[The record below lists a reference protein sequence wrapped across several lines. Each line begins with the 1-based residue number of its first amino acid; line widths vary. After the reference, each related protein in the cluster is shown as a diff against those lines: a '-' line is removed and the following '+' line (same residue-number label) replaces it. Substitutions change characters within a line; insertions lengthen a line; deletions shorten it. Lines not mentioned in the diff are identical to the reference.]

1 MFKNFLSQLG
11 VYKLYEKWLW
21 FQVKNGKEIKHI
33 AIILD
38 GNRRWADHQNRDL
51 WIGHQ
56 EGVKKV
62 DSLIEWCLKLG
73 VKSLTLYAFST
84 DNFKRPKNQVTDLMS
99 MFINRFRKLLE
110 DESLHNHKIRI
121 KVIGRL
127 SEIPEELQQLIKIIE
142 KKTET
147 YDNLILNIALAYH
160 GRAEILDATRKIAEK
175 VLSGELLVKNVNEQT
190 FEKFLYTAHM
200 GNQDPELILRTS
212 GEERLSGFL
221 LWQSAYSELSFLDVY
236 WPDFR
241 FIDLLRAIRTFQKR
255 KRRFGK

>member
-1 MFKNFLSQLG
+1 MRAI
-11 VYKLYEKWLW
+11 
-21 FQVKNGKEIKHI
+21 VKKIISDLTIEIDPQWTFHKMT
-33 AIILD
+33 
-38 GNRRWADHQNRDL
+38 GNRVRFAGLAPAER
-51 WIGHQ
+51 
-56 EGVKKV
+56 
-62 DSLIEWCLKLG
+62 
-73 VKSLTLYAFST
+73 
-84 DNFKRPKNQVTDLMS
+84 NQ
-99 MFINRFRKLLE
+99 IQQCK
-110 DESLHNHKIRI
+110 
-121 KVIGRL
+121 
-127 SEIPEELQQLIKIIE
+127 EELQQLIKIIE

-175 VLSGELLVKNVNEQT
+175 VLSGELLVKNLNEQT

-200 GNQDPELILRTS
+200 ENQDPELILRTS

-221 LWQSAYSELSFLDVY
+221 LWQSAYSELSFLDVF